1 MTTGSVIV
9 TYNSQHTVRACIDSL
24 RSEGVAD
31 IVVVDSNSSD
41 GTQLTISNSEV
52 QVVALAENRG
62 FGFAANT
69 GADLLNTDYVLFINP
84 DAYLKPGALSSM
96 KDVMSSR
103 KKIGVV
109 GGMLVDAQGSPEQYS
124 FGQTVTPLGM
134 VMRARR
140 SKKSVS
146 GPVSVGWVSGG
157 ALLVNR
163 RVFQGIGGFD
173 DSFFLYWE
181 DVDLCRRVKECGF
194 DVYIDPNATVVHVR
208 GASSANAR
216 KKTELYD
223 ASATRY
229 FQKYY
234 PPFIWRTYLIARKI
248 YRLVR
253 PLAY

>member
-1 MTTGSVIV
+1 MTIGAVIV
-9 TYNSQHTVRACIDSL
+9 TYNSKNTVCACIDSV
-24 RSEGVAD
+24 RSEGVSD
-31 IVVVDSNSSD
+31 IVIVDSNSTD
-41 GTQLTISNSEV
+41 GTQTGISNLDA
-52 QVVALAENRG
+52 QVIVLDKNRG
-62 FGFAANT
+62 FGFAANA

-96 KDVMSSR
+96 MRVMSSR
-103 KKIGVV
+103 KKIGIV
-109 GGMLVDAQGSPEQYS
+109 GGMLVDGQGVPEQYS
-124 FGQTVTPLGM
+124 FGQTVTPFGI

-163 RVFQGIGGFD
+163 RVFQSIGGFD
-173 DSFFLYWE
+173 DGFFLYWE
-181 DVDLCRRVKECGF
+181 DVDLCRRIKECGF

-208 GASSANAR
+208 GASSADIR
-216 KKTELYD
+216 EKTELYD

-234 PPFIWRTYLIARKI
+234 PPFIWRTHLIARKI